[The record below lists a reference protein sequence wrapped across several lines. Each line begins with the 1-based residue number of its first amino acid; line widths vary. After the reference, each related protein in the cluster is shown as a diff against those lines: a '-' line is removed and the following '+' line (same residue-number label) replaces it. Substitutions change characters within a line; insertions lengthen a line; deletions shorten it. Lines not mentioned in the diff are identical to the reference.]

1 MAIGGILTDYDFQQH
16 VASDIGIN
24 DKFLNPEAFQTQQSL
39 NKIAIW
45 SEENLMR
52 LNESKT
58 NYIIFSRSKA
68 SIATRITVN
77 QKLLEKKKYVKI
89 LGMWLQ
95 EDASWHKNTQEY
107 CKKAYARL
115 GMLTKLRYAGVS
127 TEDLLTI
134 YKLFI
139 RSSLEYNSVAF
150 HSSLS
155 YQQEAALERCQSVCL
170 KVILQDNYIT
180 YDAALEMTGLETL
193 KSRREKRCLDFSLK
207 CLKHSENKRIFP
219 LNENSSNQ
227 VVRSR
232 ELYKV
237 NFAYTKAYQNSAV
250 PYCQRL
256 LNKREEMRRKEES
269 GGGDQDRRRGPGD

>member
-1 MAIGGILTDYDFQQH
+1 
-16 VASDIGIN
+16 
-24 DKFLNPEAFQTQQSL
+24 
-39 NKIAIW
+39 
-45 SEENLMR
+45 
-52 LNESKT
+52 
-58 NYIIFSRSKA
+58 
-68 SIATRITVN
+68 
-77 QKLLEKKKYVKI
+77 
-89 LGMWLQ
+89 
-95 EDASWHKNTQEY
+95 
-107 CKKAYARL
+107 
-115 GMLTKLRYAGVS
+115 MLTKLRYAGVS

-207 CLKHSENKRIFP
+207 CLKHSENKRISP

-269 GGGDQDRRRGPGD
+269 GGGDQDRRRGPGN